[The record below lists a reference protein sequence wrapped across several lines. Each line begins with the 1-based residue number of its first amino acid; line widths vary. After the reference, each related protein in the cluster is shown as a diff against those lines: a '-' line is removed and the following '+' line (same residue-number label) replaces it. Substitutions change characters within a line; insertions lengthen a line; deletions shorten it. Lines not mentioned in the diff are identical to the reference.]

1 MTKRSSLVIGL
12 GVGLAIAACR
22 AGPSSSASDKTA
34 EQDEVQSGE
43 RRAGFLEGLL
53 GGRRTAARL
62 MGDITASLPDRVR
75 LIEGAYGSAAVRL
88 KGYAP
93 SNNHVADYLA
103 RLGRSAVLTEVTL
116 QSSIQKSGRGG
127 EYQEFA
133 LRAFVR
139 DPGDKKPFASGPPA
153 ARLGELEK
161 MLPARGETADML
173 RQFQMLALGSGL
185 KMTRFVPGKETPG
198 EFYAA
203 WPVTIE
209 VTGSQADLGRYFND
223 LAGSRRLWLVEK
235 FSFKNVS
242 PQDARSPLR
251 ASITMRTYLPR

>member
-34 EQDEVQSGE
+34 EQDEVQSVE
-43 RRAGFLEGLL
+43 RRAGFLGDLL
-53 GGRRTAARL
+53 SRRRTAARL
-62 MGDITASLPDRVR
+62 MDDITSSLPDRVR
-75 LIEGAYGSAAVRL
+75 LIEGVYGSAEVRL

-103 RLGRSAVLTEVTL
+103 RLGRSAVLAEVTL
-116 QSSIQKSGRGG
+116 QSSVQKSGRGG

-133 LRAFVR
+133 LRALVR
-139 DPGDKKPFASGPPA
+139 DPGDEKPGTSGSPT

-161 MLPARGETADML
+161 MLPGRGETADML
-173 RQFQMLALGSGL
+173 REFQTLALGSGL

-203 WPVTIE
+203 LPVAIE
-209 VTGSQADLGRYFND
+209 VTGSPADLGRYFND
-223 LAGSRRLWLVEK
+223 LAASRRLWLVEK

>member
-12 GVGLAIAACR
+12 GVGLAIAACQS
-22 AGPSSSASDKTA
+22 GPSSSASDKTA
-34 EQDEVQSGE
+34 EQDKAQSVE
-43 RRAGFLEGLL
+43 RRAGFFEGLL
-53 GGRRTAARL
+53 GGRGTAARL
-62 MGDITASLPDRVR
+62 MDDITASLPDRVR
-75 LIEGAYGSAAVRL
+75 LIEGVYGSAEVRL

-93 SNNHVADYLA
+93 SNNRVADYLA
-103 RLGRSAVLTEVTL
+103 RLGRSAVLADVTL

-133 LRAFVR
+133 LRARVR
-139 DPGDKKPFASGPPA
+139 DPGDEKPRAPGSPA

-173 RQFQMLALGSGL
+173 REFQMLALGSGL
-185 KMTRFVPGKETPG
+185 KMTRFVPGKETAG
-198 EFYAA
+198 EFYTA

-223 LAGSRRLWLVEK
+223 LAESRRLWLVEK
-235 FSFKNVS
+235 FSFKSVS

-251 ASITMRTYLPR
+251 ASISARTYLTR